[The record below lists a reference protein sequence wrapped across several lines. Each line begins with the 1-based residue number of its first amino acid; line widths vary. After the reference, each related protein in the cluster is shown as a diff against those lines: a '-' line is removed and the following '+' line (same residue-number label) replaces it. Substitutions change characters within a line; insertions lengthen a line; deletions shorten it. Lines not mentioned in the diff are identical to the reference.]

1 MYKYSLLAGQATG
14 NNLSGKIEFA
24 MKCGIN
30 DIELQD
36 NFLNL
41 EIAAPALVNQYRNL
55 LITTGARLLVYEAGS
70 ELNQKKA
77 IEVFFAQAMQ
87 LSIKMVKIH
96 PEQLTEDALAYIAK
110 TAAVYGVD
118 IVIENKADELARSSD
133 LEAVL
138 NKYDSFG
145 LIVNPQEYAVLRRH
159 PFFNE
164 FYKSKLKSK
173 VRIIRVADAYFAD
186 GSPAMPGKGD
196 AEIKELTSMM
206 LSRSYDG
213 YFSIIVKATDDLDSV
228 TKSIEMFR
236 NLLIEM

>member
-1 MYKYSLLAGQATG
+1 MYKYSLLAGEATG
-14 NNLSGKIEFA
+14 NSLSEKIEFA
-24 MKCGIN
+24 MKCGIY
-30 DIELQD
+30 DIELQN
-36 NFLNL
+36 NFLKL
-41 EIAAPALVNQYRNL
+41 DIAQPALINQYRNL

-70 ELNQKKA
+70 ELDQRTA
-77 IEVFFAQAMQ
+77 TEIFFAQAMQ

-96 PEQLTEDALAYIAK
+96 PDQLTEDSLDYIEK
-110 TAAVYGVD
+110 VAAVYGID
-118 IVIENKADELARSSD
+118 IVIENKVDELARSSD

-138 NKYDSFG
+138 SKYDSFG
-145 LIVNPQEYAVLRRH
+145 LIVNPQEYAALRRH

-186 GSPAMPGKGD
+186 RSPAMPGKGD

-213 YFSIIVKATDDLDSV
+213 YFSFIVKDKDDLDSV
-228 TKSIEMFR
+228 MKSMEMFR
-236 NLLIEM
+236 HLLIEM